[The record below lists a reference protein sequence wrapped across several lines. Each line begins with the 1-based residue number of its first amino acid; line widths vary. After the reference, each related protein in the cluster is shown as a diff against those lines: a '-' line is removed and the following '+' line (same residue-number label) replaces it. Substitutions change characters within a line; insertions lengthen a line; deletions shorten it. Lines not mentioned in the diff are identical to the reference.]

1 MISIPVS
8 DRIIHWFEY
17 VDEKLVGEI
26 IVYKKG
32 EWIHDLKR
40 LIDSSK
46 NASQN

>member
-17 VDEKLVGEI
+17 VDDKLVGEV
-26 IVYKKG
+26 IVYKPG

-40 LIDSSK
+40 LIDSCAR
-46 NASQN
+46 ASQN

>member
-17 VDEKLVGEI
+17 VDDKLVGEV
-26 IVYKKG
+26 IVYKPG

-40 LIDSSK
+40 LIDASS